1 MCVLPHT
8 HSMRKDFWNLRTM
21 CVSTWG
27 TISGVLLA
35 KTERISYILHFLKNV
50 LIYILQWSKVIQCCQ
65 FKLRKPKSQ
74 ISSKLWQKIGYGKT
88 SLHISHHILFHSY
101 SLSIAFLKSDI
112 FGVSLPFWLIFGQIL
127 PRSSSS
133 SSSSLAASR
142 SRSDQSLPS
151 DSSEPNSPKSDS
163 SSDMSSLEKSSSLSS
178 SLPDPEPKI
187 IDKF

>member
-1 MCVLPHT
+1 MRAAKFLHERMC
-8 HSMRKDFWNLRTM
+8 
-21 CVSTWG
+21 
-27 TISGVLLA
+27 
-35 KTERISYILHFLKNV
+35 
-50 LIYILQWSKVIQCCQ
+50 
-65 FKLRKPKSQ
+65 
-74 ISSKLWQKIGYGKT
+74 
-88 SLHISHHILFHSY
+88 
-101 SLSIAFLKSDI
+101 AFLIFVSFTKSGI

-133 SSSSLAASR
+133 SSSSSAASR

-187 IDKF
+187 INRFEIIDLKL

>member
-1 MCVLPHT
+1 MRAAKSSHERMC
-8 HSMRKDFWNLRTM
+8 S
-21 CVSTWG
+21 
-27 TISGVLLA
+27 
-35 KTERISYILHFLKNV
+35 FLKFV
-50 LIYILQWSKVIQCCQ
+50 
-65 FKLRKPKSQ
+65 
-74 ISSKLWQKIGYGKT
+74 GKKFRSRFFVFFT
-88 SLHISHHILFHSY
+88 
-101 SLSIAFLKSDI
+101 KSDI

-178 SLPDPEPKI
+178 SLADPEPKI
-187 IDKF
+187 IQRFEIIDLILY